1 MQFLQNHKDYYG
13 GSCTS
18 PGFPYWGVLLPV
30 ENLLILPQQEKI
42 PPLNFYS
49 APPPTKQQFS
59 SYNPTKT
66 AFLAVGIAPAP
77 LF

>member
-1 MQFLQNHKDYYG
+1 MVDHVNPKIAHHRVFHTG
-13 GSCTS
+13 ES
-18 PGFPYWGVLLPV
+18 LLPV